1 MENSRLLE
9 VEALAQRILRDYFC
23 NAHVDFLIS
32 TFAPDIIWLGG
43 GENQKAQGREA
54 VAAYFL
60 EGAHELA
67 PCDMSDEHY
76 VSSYL
81 GGDLYLC
88 QGDSWIQPKS
98 ETQLYF
104 RVHQRCTFVFRL
116 VKGTFQSVHIHNS
129 VSYSA
134 IQEDELFPVAAAQ
147 EAYKQLENT
156 LDRKERQ
163 IELMLSQLPGGMQFC
178 KFDENFTTKWVSD
191 NLCRLLGY
199 SGQADYAAGTGNGC
213 KGFIHPEDYGNMQR
227 QVREKLACGDTYYTE
242 YRACKKDG
250 SVFWVSDFGKY
261 IQNMDGE
268 EVVYCFISDITERKE
283 RELQI
288 LKKSHEVESQA
299 RFLSQLYNSVP
310 CGILQF
316 MPDSSHQIVSLNP
329 MVWKF
334 YGFPSEKAYRQVVHD
349 PFQMVLEEDSIWI
362 NEILNNLTLG
372 GGTVSYTREG
382 RRIDGTQVWIS
393 VVMERIINADD
404 VDVIQAVFTDITEM
418 KALQQE
424 QEQERVIENRFL
436 HAAICTAYPLI
447 MSVNLTQN
455 TYSCFI
461 EEQESFTA
469 TRQGVFDEL
478 VQNSLPLIYP
488 SYREDFTTAFTC
500 GNVLKRF
507 QSGEREVYME
517 LQQKGTDGEYHWISV
532 HLIFV
537 ENPYGTDILAID
549 LVKVLDVQRAE
560 TARQEQLLRDAL
572 ACAEAANQAKSDFL
586 SRMSHDIRTPMNAI
600 IGMSTIGQM
609 KTGDP
614 ERVRDCFLKID
625 ASSRYL
631 LSLINDILD
640 MSKIEMGKMSIAHEK
655 FDFTELVGDINTII
669 FPQAEACGII
679 FEVHHQEPLERYYIG
694 DALRLRQILMNL
706 LSNALKFTP
715 KDGRIVVE
723 LREQKRTNGFACI
736 GFTVSDNGVGM
747 SEEFQERIFQ
757 PFEQESSEEA
767 RNNVES
773 GLGLSIVYNL
783 VHLMG
788 GTIQVQSKKNCGTT
802 FTVTVPLEL
811 LNDDAEEERKRKNR
825 ELLKGIEVLV
835 ADDDSLV
842 GEQTAAILGE
852 IGAHSVWVDSGFRA
866 VEEVRAAIARDRIYD
881 IAMIDWRMP
890 GMDGIETT
898 RRIRELVG
906 PDTMIIIISAYDW
919 SGIEAEARLAGADCF
934 IAKPLFRSAVYDTF
948 AHLGIVQHQPAFD
961 RKQETRF
968 SHQRVLLV
976 EDNALNR
983 EIAKTLLEM
992 HGIDVKTAADGQEA
1006 VDAFA
1011 RSPRNYFLAILMD
1024 VRMPVM
1030 DGLSATRTIRTLVRE
1045 DAKTVPIIAMTANAF
1060 NEDRDR
1066 AIEAGMTGYLVKPL
1080 EIQAL
1085 LRELESLCN
1094 KSADQGT
1101 VLTEK

>member
-1 MENSRLLE
+1 MENSILLE

-23 NAHVDFLIS
+23 NAHVDLLIS
-32 TFAPDIIWLGG
+32 TFAPDIVWLGG

-54 VAAYFL
+54 VAACFL

-67 PCDMSDEHY
+67 PCNMTDEHY
-76 VSSYL
+76 VSSHL
-81 GGDLYLC
+81 GGNLYLC

-98 ETQLYF
+98 ETELYF

-116 VKGTFQSVHIHNS
+116 VEGNFESVHIHNS

-134 IQEDELFPVAAAQ
+134 IQENELFPVEAAR
-147 EAYKQLENT
+147 EAYKQLENA
-156 LDRKERQ
+156 LDQRDRQ
-163 IELMLSQLPGGMQFC
+163 IELMLSQLPGGMQLC
-178 KFDENFTTKWVSD
+178 RFDDQFSTKWISD
-191 NLCRLLGY
+191 TLCYLLGY
-199 SGQADYAAGTGNGC
+199 SGPADYAAGTGNSS
-213 KGFIHPEDYGNMQR
+213 KGFIFPADYEGMR
-227 QVREKLACGDTYYTE
+227 QNVQGRLASGDTYYTE
-242 YRACKKDG
+242 YRAFKKDG
-250 SVFWVSDFGKY
+250 SVFWAADFGKY
-261 IQNMDGE
+261 IRDLDGE

-288 LKKSHEVESQA
+288 LKKNHEVESQA

-316 MPDSSHQIVSLNP
+316 TPDSSHRIVSLNP

-334 YGFPSEKAYRQVVHD
+334 YGFPSEKAYRDIVHD
-349 PFQMVLEEDSIWI
+349 PLQMVLEKDSQWI
-362 NEILNNLTLG
+362 GEIVNNMELG
-372 GGTVSYTREG
+372 DGTVSYSREG
-382 RRIDGTQVWIS
+382 WRVDGTRVWIS

-404 VDVIQAVFTDITEM
+404 IDVIQAVFTDITEI
-418 KALQQE
+418 KTLQLERE
-424 QEQERVIENRFL
+424 QEWAIENRFL

-447 MSVNLTQN
+447 MSVNVTQN
-455 TYSCFI
+455 TYNCFI
-461 EEQESFTA
+461 EEQGNFA
-469 TRQGVFDEL
+469 AAPQGVFDEL
-478 VQNSLPLIYP
+478 VEDSLPLVYP
-488 SYREDFTTAFTC
+488 AYREDFAAAFTC
-500 GNVLKRF
+500 RNILQRF

-517 LQQKGTDGEYHWISV
+517 LQQKGVDGEYHWISV
-532 HLIFV
+532 HLIRV
-537 ENPYGTDILAID
+537 DNPHGTDVLAID

-572 ACAEAANQAKSDFL
+572 ACAEAANKAKSDFL

-614 ERVRDCFLKID
+614 ERVRDCFQKID

-640 MSKIEMGKMSIAHEK
+640 MSKIEMGKMTITHEK
-655 FDFTELVGDINTII
+655 FDFTELVGDINAII
-669 FPQAEACGII
+669 FPQAEDCGIA
-679 FEVHHQEPLERYYIG
+679 FEVHHQEPLNRYYIG

-715 KDGRIVVE
+715 RDGRIVVG
-723 LREQKRTNGFACI
+723 LREQKRTNGFAYISFC
-736 GFTVSDNGVGM
+736 VSDNGIGM
-747 SEEFQERIFQ
+747 SEKFKERLFQ
-757 PFEQESSEEA
+757 PFEQESPEEA
-767 RNNVES
+767 RNNVGS
-773 GLGLSIVYNL
+773 GLGLSIVYSL

-788 GTIQVQSKKNCGTT
+788 GTIHVQSEKNRGTT

-811 LNDDAEEERKRKNR
+811 LHDDAETERKRKNR
-825 ELLKGIEVLV
+825 ELLVGIEVLV
-835 ADDDSLV
+835 ADDDALV

-866 VEEVRAAIARDRIYD
+866 IEEVRASIARDRIYD

-919 SGIEAEARLAGADCF
+919 SGIETEARLAGADCF
-934 IAKPLFRSAVYDTF
+934 LAKPLFRSTVYDTF
-948 AHLGIVQHQPAFD
+948 AHLGIVQHLPVVE
-961 RKQETRF
+961 RWQESRF
-968 SHQRVLLV
+968 SNQRVLLV
-976 EDNALNR
+976 EDNELNR

-992 HGIDVKTAADGQEA
+992 YSVHVETAVDGREA
-1006 VDAFA
+1006 VEAFV
-1011 RSPRNYFLAILMD
+1011 RSDQGSFLAILMD

-1030 DGLSATRTIRTLVRE
+1030 DGLSATRAIRKLNRT

-1060 NEDRDR
+1060 NEDRVR
-1066 AIEAGMTGYLVKPL
+1066 AFEAGMTGYLVKPL

-1085 LRELESLCN
+1085 LRELETLCN
-1094 KSADQGT
+1094 SAGQ
-1101 VLTEK
+1101 V